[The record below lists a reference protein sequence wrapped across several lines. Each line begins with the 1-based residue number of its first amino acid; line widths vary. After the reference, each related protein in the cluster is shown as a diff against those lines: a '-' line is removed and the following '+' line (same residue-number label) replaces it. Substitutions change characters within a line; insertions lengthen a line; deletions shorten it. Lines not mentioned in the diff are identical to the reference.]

1 MSVKN
6 YFMRF
11 PGGKAKA
18 LTLSYDDDVKT
29 DIRFCEILD
38 KYGLKCTFNI
48 NSGLFLKEGEVSV
61 SGRRFKTDEAI
72 EFFNKCLDNG
82 HEVAVHGY
90 RHPWLESLPPS
101 MATIDVLNDR
111 IELEKMFGRI
121 IRGMA
126 YPQGTYDDEVVNCL
140 RACGI
145 AYSRTTK
152 TTERFDIPTDW
163 LRMPATCHHN
173 NPRLMEL
180 ANKFLERK
188 TFRPQPQLFY
198 LWGHTYEFDDNDNW
212 NVIEEFAEYMGGR
225 DEIWYATNIEIYEY
239 IEDYNR
245 LVFSADG
252 QRVYNPTNRTLYF
265 NNDYTTEENVISV
278 APAQTVEVN

>member
-1 MSVKN
+1 MSVRN

-11 PGGKAKA
+11 EGGKQKA

-29 DIRFCEILD
+29 DIRFCEIID

-48 NSGLFLKEGEVSV
+48 NSGLFKDENDTSN
-61 SGRRFKTDEAI
+61 SRQMKKSEAI
-72 EFFNKCLDNG
+72 EFFNKCIENG
-82 HEVAVHGY
+82 HEVAVHGQ
-90 RHPWLESLPPS
+90 RHPWLESLPTS

-126 YPQGTYDDEVVNCL
+126 YPQGTYDDEVVNVL

-152 TTERFDIPTDW
+152 TTGKFDIPTDW

-173 NPRLMEL
+173 DPRLMEL
-180 ANKFLERK
+180 AEKFLERK
-188 TFRPQPQLFY
+188 VYHPQPDLFY
-198 LWGHTYEFDDNDNW
+198 VWGHTYEFDDNDNW
-212 NVIEEFAEYMGGR
+212 NVIEDFAKFIGGR
-225 DEIWYATNIEIYEY
+225 DNVWYATNIEIYEY

-252 QRVYNPTNRTLYF
+252 QTVYNPTNRTLYF
-265 NNDYTTEENVISV
+265 NNNYKDESSV
-278 APAQTVEVN
+278 VSIAPGETVKLG